1 MPIYE
6 FYCEDCNTIF
16 QFYSRVVNTTKRPTC
31 PKCAKRVLSRRMS
44 TFAVTGRARGEDE
57 DSDLP
62 IDEQRVEAAMQAL
75 ASEAENL
82 NEDDPRQAAQL
93 MRKLTDATGLE
104 LNPRMQEALE
114 RMERGEDPEAVEAE
128 MGDAFEEEEPF
139 VLPGK
144 KGKKVRAARPAPLR
158 DETLYDL

>member
-6 FYCEDCNTIF
+6 FYCEHCNTIF
-16 QFYSRVVNTTKRPTC
+16 QFYSRVVNTSKRPQC
-31 PKCAKRVLSRRMS
+31 PRCAQGVLSRCMS
-44 TFAVTGRARGEDE
+44 SFAVTGRARGEDE

-62 IDEQRVEAAMQAL
+62 IDESRMEAAINAL

-82 NEDDPRQAAQL
+82 NEDDPRQAVQL

-104 LNPRMQEALE
+104 LNPRMQEALA
-114 RMERGEDPEAVEAE
+114 RMEGGEDPEAIEAE
-128 MGDAFEEEEPF
+128 MGDALEDEEPF

-144 KGKKVRAARPAPLR
+144 KVKKSRRARPGPLR
-158 DETLYDL
+158 DETLYEL

>member
-16 QFYSRVVNTTKRPTC
+16 QFYSRVVNTSKRPQC
-31 PKCAKRVLSRRMS
+31 PRCAKRVLSRCMS
-44 TFAVTGRARGEDE
+44 TFAVTGRARGEEE
-57 DSDLP
+57 DADLP
-62 IDEQRVEAAMQAL
+62 IDETRMEAAMNAL

-82 NEDDPRQAAQL
+82 NEDDPRQAVQL

-104 LNPRMQEALE
+104 LNPRMQEALA
-114 RMERGEDPEAVEAE
+114 RMERGEDPEAIEAE
-128 MGDAFEEEEPF
+128 MGDVLEDEEPF

-144 KGKKVRAARPAPLR
+144 KGKKARRTRPAPLR
-158 DETLYDL
+158 DETLYEL

>member
-16 QFYSRVVNTTKRPTC
+16 QFYSRVVNTTKRPRC
-31 PKCAKRVLSRRMS
+31 PRCRNRVLSRRLSM
-44 TFAVTGRARGEDE
+44 FAVTGRAREENPAD
-57 DSDLP
+57 DLP
-62 IDEQRVEAAMQAL
+62 IDETRMEAAMQAI

-93 MRKLTDATGLE
+93 MRKLTQATGLE
-104 LNPRMQEALE
+104 LNPRMREALE
-114 RMERGEDPEAVEAE
+114 RMERGEDPEAIEAE
-128 MGDAFEEEEPF
+128 MDDVLEGEDPF

-144 KGKKVRAARPAPLR
+144 KGKTPRSARPAPRR
-158 DETLYDL
+158 DDTLYDL